1 MTPII
6 VTMGDPSGIGPEV
19 ILKSFVHQK
28 VNSLPIVVFGDCQL
42 MEFFKNRLDLNQ
54 FNLLS
59 ISHIE
64 DARFDE
70 QTLNV
75 LDFKN
80 VNMNQYKMG
89 ILHKDYGQ
97 AAFDYIVGS
106 IQAVQDGK
114 ARAVCTGPINKEA
127 LHLAGHIYPGHTE
140 IFAEYANSTDYAML
154 LYDDKLSVI
163 HVSTHVALEDAISLI
178 TQKRVEQVI
187 ELAAK
192 NMNKIKGKDIKIAV
206 AGLNPHASENG
217 LFGHQE
223 DEIITPAIENM
234 KDKYNVIGP
243 ISPDTIFSRG
253 LKKEFD
259 IVVAMYH
266 DQGHIPFKLYAF
278 DSGVNT
284 SVGLPIVRTS
294 VDHGTAFDI
303 TGQGIAKH
311 ESMIAAIE
319 LCDKL
324 SS

>member
-1 MTPII
+1 
-6 VTMGDPSGIGPEV
+6 
-19 ILKSFVHQK
+19 
-28 VNSLPIVVFGDCQL
+28 
-42 MEFFKNRLDLNQ
+42 
-54 FNLLS
+54 
-59 ISHIE
+59 
-64 DARFDE
+64 
-70 QTLNV
+70 
-75 LDFKN
+75 
-80 VNMNQYKMG
+80 
-89 ILHKDYGQ
+89 
-97 AAFDYIVGS
+97 
-106 IQAVQDGK
+106 
-114 ARAVCTGPINKEA
+114 VCTGPINKEA